1 MPSSKAARRGAGGH
15 TFCAAI
21 PSAAAPSYAG
31 CWVFPAYLKDPDDSL
46 HYTDTAGL
54 LGILHEEPKLWASD
68 VRFMNDAQELLY
80 AQDAVV
86 DGIKTMS
93 SPTLREDHWAHELG
107 NRAVQT
113 FEKYKG
119 FVLDNVAAGNLGVY
133 VVCFCESGDLLS
145 QWRGYGKNEGYVI
158 EFRADSLQEGHRAIG
173 AYPEATGL
181 FPVGY
186 GEEAVSD
193 GVART
198 IAAVELF
205 NLNHPGVKASYK
217 ALTVAAILATIKH
230 PGFSEEREWRLITAF
245 QDNEGEEFGL
255 HSNPTKFRPSNVG
268 LSPYVELSVPMDAV
282 VSVRVGPGDRAEIR
296 EAAVRRLLKSVKSK
310 AAVLPST
317 IPFRG

>member
-1 MPSSKAARRGAGGH
+1 MTPE
-15 TFCAAI
+15 
-21 PSAAAPSYAG
+21 
-31 CWVFPAYLKDPDDSL
+31 SL
-46 HYTDTAGL
+46 FHYTDTAGL
-54 LGILHEEPKLWASD
+54 LGILQEEPNLWASD
-68 VRFMNDAQELLY
+68 VRFMNDAQELIY

-86 DGIKTMS
+86 DGIRTMS

-107 NRAVQT
+107 ERAVLT

-119 FVLDNVAAGNLGVY
+119 FVLDGVAAGNLGVY

-158 EFRADSLQEGHRAIG
+158 EFRADALQEGHKDIG

-186 GEEAVSD
+186 GEEAVND
-193 GVART
+193 GVTRA

-230 PGFSEEREWRLITAF
+230 PGFSEEQEWRLITAF
-245 QDNEGEEFGL
+245 QDIQGEGFGL
-255 HSNPTKFRPSNVG
+255 HSIPTKFRPSAAG
-268 LSPYVELSVPMDAV
+268 FSPYIELSIPMDAV

-296 EAAVRRLLKSVKSK
+296 EAAVRRFLKSVKSK
-310 AAVLPST
+310 AAVLPAT

>member
-1 MPSSKAARRGAGGH
+1 MTPE
-15 TFCAAI
+15 
-21 PSAAAPSYAG
+21 
-31 CWVFPAYLKDPDDSL
+31 SL
-46 HYTDTAGL
+46 FHYTDTAGL
-54 LGILHEEPKLWASD
+54 LGILLEGPKLWASD
-68 VRFMNDAQELLY
+68 VRFMNDAQELIY

-86 DGIKTMS
+86 EGIRTMS

-107 NRAVQT
+107 KRAVQT

-119 FVLDNVAAGNLGVY
+119 LVLDDVAAANLGVY

-158 EFRADSLQEGHRAIG
+158 EFRADSLQEGHQSIG

-186 GEEAVSD
+186 GLGAVSD
-193 GVART
+193 GVSRT
-198 IAAVELF
+198 VAAVELF

-245 QDNEGEEFGL
+245 QDIQGEGYGL
-255 HSNPTKFRPSNVG
+255 HSIPTKFRQSSVG
-268 LSPYVELSVPMDAV
+268 LSPYIELSVPMDSV
-282 VSVRVGPGDRAEIR
+282 VSIRVGPGDRTEIR
-296 EAAVRRLLKSVKSK
+296 EAAVSRLLKSVKSN
-310 AAVLPST
+310 AVVLHST